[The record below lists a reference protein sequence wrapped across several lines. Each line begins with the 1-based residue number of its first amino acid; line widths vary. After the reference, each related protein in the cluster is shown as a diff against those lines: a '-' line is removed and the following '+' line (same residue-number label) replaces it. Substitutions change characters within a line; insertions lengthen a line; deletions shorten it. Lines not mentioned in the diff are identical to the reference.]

1 VPGADDRAE
10 SGDEGP
16 ARGPRPG
23 AGTPGADDRAES
35 GDEGPARAPP
45 TPHARQGRHGRDH
58 PSRSDVQDEQLTCW
72 IRACLSVK
80 FAANP
85 GLAVISEREAPDSE
99 QAACWD
105 PGYAGSSRLPSARAA
120 AAR

>member
-1 VPGADDRAE
+1 MSAGCRGPGKVR
-10 SGDEGP
+10 GRGPGP
-16 ARGPRPG
+16 AGHG
-23 AGTPGADDRAES
+23 
-35 GDEGPARAPP
+35 RAPDN
-45 TPHARQGRHGRDH
+45 GRHGRDH
-58 PSRSDVQDEQLTCW
+58 PSRSDVQDEQLACW
-72 IRACLSVK
+72 IRTCLSVR

-85 GLAVISEREAPDSE
+85 GLAVISEHETPDSE